1 MNRACKK
8 NEVRGTMLKNFISGT
23 HKIHDSNKIVALVMC
38 VKNSYAKINTV
49 LCLEENMKFA
59 CGSGS

>member
-1 MNRACKK
+1 
-8 NEVRGTMLKNFISGT
+8 MLKNFISGT